1 MAPVIP
7 PSVPIPV
14 GQPHAAIH
22 ADPSLWDRISTWVSE
37 NKAVVYTIVGVTV
50 VVTTAG
56 AVYYIKNN
64 SVRPRMTSSYR
75 PPSGLVAVHA
85 FGIPITLGYSGT

>member
-1 MAPVIP
+1 MAPAIP
-7 PSVPIPV
+7 PSVPIPL
-14 GQPHAAIH
+14 GQPRAAIQ

-64 SVRPRMTSSYR
+64 SVCSNPVQVIAIACW
-75 PPSGLVAVHA
+75 GLSRAS
-85 FGIPITLGYSGT
+85 TLHMM